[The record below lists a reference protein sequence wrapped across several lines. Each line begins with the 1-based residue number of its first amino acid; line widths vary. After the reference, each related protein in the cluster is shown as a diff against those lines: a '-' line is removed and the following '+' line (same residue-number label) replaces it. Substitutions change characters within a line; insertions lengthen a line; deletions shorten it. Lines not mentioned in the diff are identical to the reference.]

1 MNPTERTGSAAI
13 EFALTLPL
21 FVLLVTAIF
30 EFGWMFFM
38 RSTVIHAVRD
48 GCRAGAVIPPG
59 ESPSASEVAQGQ
71 MTAFM
76 AGYSIDCRG
85 DTTRCGITIST
96 EGESGARFL
105 GASWPTNLGQ
115 SFCHGWMLSLTSKG
129 RTREARGAN
138 STY

>member
-1 MNPTERTGSAAI
+1 MSRTPRTGSAAI

-38 RSTVIHAVRD
+38 RSTVIHAVRN

-59 ESPSASEVAQGQ
+59 ESPSAAEVAQGQ

-76 AGYSIDCRG
+76 AGYSVDCRG
-85 DTTRCGITIST
+85 DTARCGITIST
-96 EGESGARFL
+96 EGESPYQTMACTLAIAYEPIIGLIPAPENLSARSVVMFEIQ
-105 GASWPTNLGQ
+105 P
-115 SFCHGWMLSLTSKG
+115 
-129 RTREARGAN
+129 
-138 STY
+138 